1 MLCKPSFGE
10 HGEHLAANKAGG
22 SYYCYLHG
30 YLISVTEPVR
40 TRVMFGSKLLA

>member
-1 MLCKPSFGE
+1 MVGKASLGK
-10 HGEHLAANKAGG
+10 HGEHLATHKAGG
-22 SYYCYLHG
+22 SNYCYLHG